1 MLFRISRPIRLAR
14 FTLITTLVLGGA
26 LPALAQDA
34 PAEDGSAAEV
44 ATGLSIRSITLAKG
58 VERGR
63 AIEET
68 DTFRRGRDRIFA
80 IVRLN
85 NPEREET
92 QVFVSFEAA
101 SDDTRRGIELDVP
114 ARRRYRTT
122 ARTGSR
128 RAAGSYRVVV
138 RDAAGNV
145 LGSMPYELVE

>member
-1 MLFRISRPIRLAR
+1 MLFRISRPVRFARLSLVAA
-14 FTLITTLVLGGA
+14 LVLGSA
-26 LPALAQDA
+26 FPVLAQD
-34 PAEDGSAAEV
+34 DAARVE
-44 ATGLSIRSITLAKG
+44 AGLSIRSIILAKG

-63 AIEET
+63 AIEAT

-92 QVFVSFEAA
+92 QVFVSFESA
-101 SDDTRRGIELDVP
+101 SDETRRGIELDVP

-138 RDAAGNV
+138 RDAAGNE
-145 LGSMPYELVE
+145 LGSMPYQLVD